1 MLKQEKRFMVPESLP
16 KNTRDSHTASAV
28 LTALRAATKSRHSI
42 LDTSMPLAKLDATWA
57 DYINHLQ
64 LLATWLVPLERWLA
78 QYDDGPQASDILDPV
93 CYSDLILSDLG
104 QENYPLNFSHSTPVK
119 WPRSS
124 DAAYRWGIAYVVEG
138 SQLGGE
144 FLYKRL
150 ADRFKPQEL
159 HYLQSKQPGR
169 WPRFLHAIAIGV
181 ITKEEITSACTGAVD
196 AFDALLQL
204 Q

>member
-1 MLKQEKRFMVPESLP
+1 MLKEEKHVILQESLP
-16 KNTRDSHTASAV
+16 KNIRDSHTASAV

-57 DYINHLQ
+57 DYISHLQ

-78 QYDDGPQASDILDPV
+78 QYEDGPQASDILEPV
-93 CYSDLILSDLG
+93 RYGDLILNDLG
-104 QENYPLNFSHSTPVK
+104 QDNYPLDFAHSTLPS
-119 WPRSS
+119 WPRNS

-150 ADRFKPQEL
+150 ADRFKPHEL